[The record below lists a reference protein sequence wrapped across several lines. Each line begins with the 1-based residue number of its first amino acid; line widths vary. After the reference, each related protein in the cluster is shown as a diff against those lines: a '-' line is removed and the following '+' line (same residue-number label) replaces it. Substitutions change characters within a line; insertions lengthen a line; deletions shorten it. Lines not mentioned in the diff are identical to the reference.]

1 LLMQLRLQ
9 QMKQK
14 WLLLNKH
21 KDSMKRPRVTA
32 GPFSFSDYSLNMR
45 VIGLTGGIG
54 CGKSLAAQYFAE
66 LGALVIDAD
75 QLARA
80 AIERGSD
87 GFDEVVALFGD
98 SILKDGNIDRRAL
111 GELIFKDPKAKAQLE
126 NIIHPFVRREFEGAV
141 ASLKGDEVLVYE
153 IPLLVETKAH
163 ERFDVVITVE
173 SEMENRIARLR
184 GRGMHISEIEGRVA
198 AQATREQRIEVAD
211 FLIENDGTEDEL
223 LRQVENIWDSLH
235 DNK

>member
-1 LLMQLRLQ
+1 
-9 QMKQK
+9 
-14 WLLLNKH
+14 
-21 KDSMKRPRVTA
+21 
-32 GPFSFSDYSLNMR
+32 MR

-75 QLARA
+75 QLART

-111 GELIFKDPKAKAQLE
+111 GELIFKDAKAKTQLE
-126 NIIHPFVRREFEGAV
+126 SIIHPFVRREFEGAV
-141 ASLKGDEVLVYE
+141 ASLKGDQVLVYE

-173 SEMENRIARLR
+173 SEMENRVARLR
-184 GRGMHISEIEGRVA
+184 GRGMHISEIEGRIA

-211 FLIENDGTEDEL
+211 FLIENDGSEDEL

-235 DNK
+235 ENK

>member
-1 LLMQLRLQ
+1 
-9 QMKQK
+9 
-14 WLLLNKH
+14 
-21 KDSMKRPRVTA
+21 MKRPRVTA
-32 GPFSFSDYSLNMR
+32 GPFSFSDYSLSMR

-75 QLARA
+75 QLART

-111 GELIFKDPKAKAQLE
+111 GELIFKDAKAKTQLE
-126 NIIHPFVRREFEGAV
+126 SIIHPFVRREFEGAV
-141 ASLKGDEVLVYE
+141 ASLKGDQVLVYE
-153 IPLLVETKAH
+153 IPLLVETKAQ

-184 GRGMHISEIEGRVA
+184 GRGMHISEIEGRIA

-211 FLIENDGTEDEL
+211 FLIENDGSEDEL

>member
-1 LLMQLRLQ
+1 
-9 QMKQK
+9 
-14 WLLLNKH
+14 
-21 KDSMKRPRVTA
+21 
-32 GPFSFSDYSLNMR
+32 MR

-75 QLARA
+75 QLARS

-98 SILKDGNIDRRAL
+98 SILKDGSIDRRAL
-111 GELIFKDPKAKAQLE
+111 GELIFKDPVAKKELE
-126 NIIHPFVRREFEGAV
+126 NIIHPFVRREFEEAV
-141 ASLKGDEVLVYE
+141 ASLKGDQVLVYE
-153 IPLLVETKAH
+153 IPLLVETGAQ

-184 GRGMHISEIEGRVA
+184 ARGMHISEIEGRVA

-211 FLIENDGTEDEL
+211 FLIENDGSEDEL

>member
-1 LLMQLRLQ
+1 
-9 QMKQK
+9 
-14 WLLLNKH
+14 
-21 KDSMKRPRVTA
+21 
-32 GPFSFSDYSLNMR
+32 MR

-54 CGKSLAAQYFAE
+54 CGKSLAAQFFAE

-87 GFDEVVALFGD
+87 GFDEVVTLFSD

-111 GELIFKDPKAKAQLE
+111 GELIFKDPTAKAQLE
-126 NIIHPFVRREFEGAV
+126 NIIHPIVRREFEEAV
-141 ASLKGDEVLVYE
+141 TSLRGDQVLVYE
-153 IPLLVETKAH
+153 IPLLVETGAQ

-184 GRGMHISEIEGRVA
+184 GRGMHISEIEARIA
-198 AQATREQRIEVAD
+198 AQATRERRIEVAD
-211 FLIENDGTEDEL
+211 FLIENDGSEDEL

>member
-1 LLMQLRLQ
+1 
-9 QMKQK
+9 
-14 WLLLNKH
+14 
-21 KDSMKRPRVTA
+21 MKRPRVTA
-32 GPFSFSDYSLNMR
+32 GPFSFSDYSLGMR

-98 SILKDGNIDRRAL
+98 SILKDGNIDRRGL
-111 GELIFKDPKAKAQLE
+111 GELIFKDPAAKKQLE
-126 NIIHPFVRREFEGAV
+126 SIIHPFVRREFEEAV
-141 ASLKGDEVLVYE
+141 ASLKGDQVLVYE
-153 IPLLVETKAH
+153 IPLLVETGAH

-173 SEMENRIARLR
+173 SEMENRVARLR
-184 GRGMHISEIEGRVA
+184 GRGMHISEIEGRIA

-211 FLIENDGTEDEL
+211 FLIENDGSEDEL

-235 DNK
+235 DN

>member
-1 LLMQLRLQ
+1 
-9 QMKQK
+9 
-14 WLLLNKH
+14 
-21 KDSMKRPRVTA
+21 MKRPRVTA
-32 GPFSFSDYSLNMR
+32 GPFSFSDYSLSMR

-111 GELIFKDPKAKAQLE
+111 GELIFKDAKAKIQLE

-141 ASLKGDEVLVYE
+141 ASLKGDQVLVYE

-173 SEMENRIARLR
+173 SEMENRVARLR
-184 GRGMHISEIEGRVA
+184 GRGMHISEIEGRIA

-211 FLIENDGTEDEL
+211 FLIENDGSEDEL

-235 DNK
+235 DN

>member
-1 LLMQLRLQ
+1 
-9 QMKQK
+9 
-14 WLLLNKH
+14 
-21 KDSMKRPRVTA
+21 
-32 GPFSFSDYSLNMR
+32 MR

-66 LGALVIDAD
+66 LGALVVDAD

-87 GFDEVVALFGD
+87 GFDEVVTIFGD
-98 SILKDGNIDRRAL
+98 GILKDGNIDRRAL
-111 GELIFKDPKAKAQLE
+111 GDLVFKDPAAKKQLE
-126 NIIHPFVRREFEGAV
+126 SIIHPFVRREFEEVV
-141 ASLKGDEVLVYE
+141 ASLKGDQVLVYE

-163 ERFDVVITVE
+163 EKFDVVITVE
-173 SEMENRIARLR
+173 SEMENRVARLR
-184 GRGMHISEIEGRVA
+184 GRGMHISEIEGRIA

-211 FLIENDGTEDEL
+211 FLIENDGSEDEL

>member
-1 LLMQLRLQ
+1 
-9 QMKQK
+9 
-14 WLLLNKH
+14 
-21 KDSMKRPRVTA
+21 
-32 GPFSFSDYSLNMR
+32 MR

-75 QLARA
+75 QLART

-87 GFDEVVALFGD
+87 GFDEVVAIFGD
-98 SILKDGNIDRRAL
+98 GILKDGNIDRRAL
-111 GELIFKDPKAKAQLE
+111 GDLIFKDPTAKAQLE
-126 NIIHPFVRREFEGAV
+126 NIIHPFVRREFEEAV
-141 ASLKGDEVLVYE
+141 ASLKGDQVLVYE

-173 SEMENRIARLR
+173 SEMENRVARLR
-184 GRGMHISEIEGRVA
+184 ARGMHISEIEGRIA

-223 LRQVENIWDSLH
+223 LRQVENIWNSLH
-235 DNK
+235 DN

>member
-1 LLMQLRLQ
+1 
-9 QMKQK
+9 
-14 WLLLNKH
+14 
-21 KDSMKRPRVTA
+21 MKRPRVTA
-32 GPFSFSDYSLNMR
+32 GPFSFSDYSLSMR

-75 QLARA
+75 QLARS

-111 GELIFKDPKAKAQLE
+111 GELIFKDAKAKTQLE
-126 NIIHPFVRREFEGAV
+126 SIIHPFVRREFEGAV
-141 ASLKGDEVLVYE
+141 ASLKGDQVLVYE

-184 GRGMHISEIEGRVA
+184 GRGMHISEIQGRIA

-211 FLIENDGTEDEL
+211 FLIENDGSEDEL

-235 DNK
+235 DN

>member
-1 LLMQLRLQ
+1 
-9 QMKQK
+9 
-14 WLLLNKH
+14 
-21 KDSMKRPRVTA
+21 
-32 GPFSFSDYSLNMR
+32 MR

-87 GFDEVVALFGD
+87 GFDEVVAIFGD

-111 GELIFKDPKAKAQLE
+111 GDLIFKDPKAKEQLE
-126 NIIHPFVRREFEGAV
+126 NIVHPFVRREFEEAV
-141 ASLKGDEVLVYE
+141 ASLKGDQVLVYE

-173 SEMENRIARLR
+173 SEMENRLARLR
-184 GRGMHISEIEGRVA
+184 SRGMHISEIEGRIA
-198 AQATREQRIEVAD
+198 SQATREQRIEVAD

-235 DNK
+235 DN

>member
-1 LLMQLRLQ
+1 
-9 QMKQK
+9 
-14 WLLLNKH
+14 
-21 KDSMKRPRVTA
+21 
-32 GPFSFSDYSLNMR
+32 MR

-87 GFDEVVALFGD
+87 GFDEVVTIFGD
-98 SILKDGNIDRRAL
+98 GILKDGNIDRRAL
-111 GELIFKDPKAKAQLE
+111 GDLIFKDLTAKAQLE
-126 NIIHPFVRREFEGAV
+126 NIIHPFVRREFEEAV
-141 ASLKGDEVLVYE
+141 ASLKGDQVLVYE
-153 IPLLVETKAH
+153 IPLLVETGAH
-163 ERFDVVITVE
+163 QRFDVVITVE
-173 SEMENRIARLR
+173 SEMENRVARLR
-184 GRGMHISEIEGRVA
+184 ARGMHISEIEGRIA

-235 DNK
+235 DN

>member
-1 LLMQLRLQ
+1 
-9 QMKQK
+9 
-14 WLLLNKH
+14 
-21 KDSMKRPRVTA
+21 MKRPRVTA
-32 GPFSFSDYSLNMR
+32 GPFSFSDYSLGMR

-111 GELIFKDPKAKAQLE
+111 GELIFKDPAAKKQLE
-126 NIIHPFVRREFEGAV
+126 SIIHPFVRREFEEAV
-141 ASLKGDEVLVYE
+141 ASLKGDQVLVYE
-153 IPLLVETKAH
+153 IPLLVETGAH

-173 SEMENRIARLR
+173 SEMENRVARLR
-184 GRGMHISEIEGRVA
+184 GRGMHISEIEGRIA
-198 AQATREQRIEVAD
+198 AQATREQRIEVSD
-211 FLIENDGTEDEL
+211 FLIENDGSEDEL

>member
-1 LLMQLRLQ
+1 
-9 QMKQK
+9 
-14 WLLLNKH
+14 
-21 KDSMKRPRVTA
+21 
-32 GPFSFSDYSLNMR
+32 MR
-45 VIGLTGGIG
+45 IIALTGGIG

-80 AIERGSD
+80 AIERGSA
-87 GFDEVVALFGD
+87 GFDEVVTLFGD

-111 GELIFKDPKAKAQLE
+111 GEIIFKDPKAKVTLE
-126 NIIHPFVRREFEGAV
+126 NIIHPFVRKEFEEAV
-141 ASLKGDEVLVYE
+141 ASLKGDQVLVYE
-153 IPLLVETKAH
+153 IPLLFETNAH
-163 ERFDVVITVE
+163 ERFDLVITVE

-184 GRGMHISEIEGRVA
+184 GRGMHISEIDGRIA
-198 AQATREQRIEVAD
+198 AQATREQRIGIAD

-235 DNK
+235 DSK

>member
-1 LLMQLRLQ
+1 
-9 QMKQK
+9 
-14 WLLLNKH
+14 
-21 KDSMKRPRVTA
+21 
-32 GPFSFSDYSLNMR
+32 MR

-87 GFDEVVALFGD
+87 GFDEVVAIFGD
-98 SILKDGNIDRRAL
+98 GILKDGNIVRRAL
-111 GELIFKDPKAKAQLE
+111 GDLIFKDPTAKAQLE
-126 NIIHPFVRREFEGAV
+126 NIIHPFVRREFEEAV
-141 ASLKGDEVLVYE
+141 ASLKGDQVLVYE

-163 ERFDVVITVE
+163 EKFDVVITVE

-184 GRGMHISEIEGRVA
+184 SRGMHISEIEGRVA

-211 FLIENDGTEDEL
+211 FLIENDGSEDEL

>member
-1 LLMQLRLQ
+1 
-9 QMKQK
+9 
-14 WLLLNKH
+14 
-21 KDSMKRPRVTA
+21 
-32 GPFSFSDYSLNMR
+32 MR
-45 VIGLTGGIG
+45 VIALTGGIG

-111 GELIFKDPKAKAQLE
+111 GELIFKDPKARAALE
-126 NIIHPFVRREFEGAV
+126 GIIHPFVRREFEEAV
-141 ASLKGDEVLVYE
+141 ASLKGDDVLVYE
-153 IPLLVETKAH
+153 IPLLFESKSQD
-163 ERFDVVITVE
+163 RFDLVITVE
-173 SEMENRIARLR
+173 SELENRIARLR
-184 GRGMHISEIEGRVA
+184 DRGMHISEIEGRIA
-198 AQATREQRIEVAD
+198 AQATREQRTEIAD
-211 FLIENDGTEDEL
+211 FLIENDGSEDEL

-235 DNK
+235 DSK